1 MSDLTNLQLRV
12 HSYES
17 GGTVDGPGIR
27 FVVFLQGCPLRCK
40 YCHNPDTWNFNGG
53 KQVSAQEVVD
63 EVLKY
68 ENFMTFSHGGVTF
81 SGGEPLMQ
89 KQVLLPVFEE
99 LKKHD
104 IHIALDTAGT
114 TNVDETVLSLL
125 DNTDLVM
132 LDVKHLVSAEHKNL
146 TGMGN
151 EKTYAFLEV
160 LKQKNIRTWIRW
172 VIVPN
177 FNDTVEYAHKFA
189 TFVKEY
195 ANVEL
200 VELLPYHQHGV
211 YKWKELGLEY
221 PLKDT
226 PEPEKETVK
235 QLAKVLEDLNIK
247 TLYAM

>member
-1 MSDLTNLQLRV
+1 MTDLKDIFLRV

-27 FVVFLQGCPLRCK
+27 FVVFLQGCPLRCQ
-40 YCHNPDTWNFNGG
+40 YCHNPDTWNLRGG
-53 KQVSAQEVVD
+53 KLISAQDVVD

-81 SGGEPLMQ
+81 SGGEPLVQ
-89 KQVLLPVFEE
+89 KQNLVPVFAE
-99 LKKHD
+99 LKKHN

-114 TNVDETVLSLL
+114 TNIDETTLNLL
-125 DNTDLVM
+125 DKTDLVM
-132 LDVKHLVSAEHKNL
+132 LDVKHILSAEHKVL

-177 FNDTVEYAHKFA
+177 FNDSIEYATKFA
-189 TFVKEY
+189 ELIKNY
-195 ANVEL
+195 PNVEL
-200 VELLPYHQHGV
+200 AELLPYHQHGV
-211 YKWKELGLEY
+211 YKWKELGLDY

-235 QLAKVLEDLNIK
+235 ALAKVLEDFGVK
-247 TLYAM
+247 TLYAK

>member
-1 MSDLTNLQLRV
+1 MTNLKDIFLRV

-17 GGTVDGPGIR
+17 GGTVDGPGNR
-27 FVVFLQGCPLRCK
+27 FVVFMQGCPLRCQ
-40 YCHNPDTWNFNGG
+40 YCHNPDTWNLKAG
-53 KQVSAQEVVD
+53 KLIPAQDVVD

-68 ENFMTFSHGGVTF
+68 ENFMSFSHGGVTF
-81 SGGEPLMQ
+81 SGGEPLVQ
-89 KQVLLPVFEE
+89 KGALVPIFEE
-99 LKKHD
+99 LKKHN

-114 TNVDETVLSLL
+114 TNIDDVTLNLL

-132 LDVKHLVSAEHKNL
+132 LDIKHLVSTEHKHL

-172 VIVPN
+172 VIVTN
-177 FNDTVEYAHKFA
+177 FNDSIEYATKFSEL
-189 TFVKEY
+189 VKQY
-195 ANVEL
+195 PNVEL

-211 YKWKELGLEY
+211 YKWKELGLDY

-235 QLAKVLEDLNIK
+235 ALAKVLEDFGIK
-247 TLYAM
+247 TLYAK